1 MGQFYKT
8 GISIVISLIYQL
20 ILEGKITK
28 TQKVEKKWENVLQRR
43 VFGVERRDGYHDKV
57 DTLYFSMVKE
67 SNLYDLSKSLKE
79 SNIFQETDQ
88 KNGLETR
95 EFWNSTGDESVSC
108 KDLRKQSTIFIWCNN
123 QIIIV
128 EVARN
133 KVFGA
138 LDLILALQESI
149 I

>member
-1 MGQFYKT
+1 
-8 GISIVISLIYQL
+8 
-20 ILEGKITK
+20 
-28 TQKVEKKWENVLQRR
+28 
-43 VFGVERRDGYHDKV
+43 
-57 DTLYFSMVKE
+57 MVKE

-79 SNIFQETDQ
+79 SNIFQETDP

-95 EFWNSTGDESVSC
+95 EFWNSTGDAFVSC
-108 KDLRKQSTIFIWCNN
+108 EGLRKQSTIFIWCNN

>member
-1 MGQFYKT
+1 
-8 GISIVISLIYQL
+8 
-20 ILEGKITK
+20 
-28 TQKVEKKWENVLQRR
+28 
-43 VFGVERRDGYHDKV
+43 
-57 DTLYFSMVKE
+57 MVKE

-79 SNIFQETDQ
+79 SNIFQETDP

-95 EFWNSTGDESVSC
+95 EFDNSTGDESVSC
-108 KDLRKQSTIFIWCNN
+108 KGLRKQSTIFIWCNN